1 MAAPLSQDLRKR
13 LVDEVEQGSSARQAA
28 ARFAV
33 SASAAIKL
41 VRRVRETGST
51 EPGKIG
57 GHRKPLLAGHGDLL
71 RELTATRKG
80 ITLAEIR
87 DALIERGIQ
96 PGSLTTIWW
105 TLRRLGLTHKKALH
119 AAEQVRPDVA
129 EHRRFWRV
137 WQRYMDATSFVFID
151 ETGASTSMVRHYGWH
166 PRGERLVDAAPHGHW
181 HTTTFVAGLR
191 ATGLIAPFVL
201 DGPMTGE
208 AFRAYVEQFLAPALA
223 PGDVVVMN
231 NLSAHKVTGIAQ
243 AIAAAGASIL
253 YLPANSP
260 DLNPIEQLYAKLKTL
275 LRKAAARTRDE
286 LWDVIGSLL
295 GSFTPTECR
304 NYLENAGYEFT

>member
-13 LVDEVEQGSSARQAA
+13 LVGEVEQGSSARCAA

-105 TLRRLGLTHKKALH
+105 TRS
-119 AAEQVRPDVA
+119 E
-129 EHRRFWRV
+129 EHHV
-137 WQRYMDATSFVFID
+137 
-151 ETGASTSMVRHYGWH
+151 
-166 PRGERLVDAAPHGHW
+166 
-181 HTTTFVAGLR
+181 
-191 ATGLIAPFVL
+191 
-201 DGPMTGE
+201 
-208 AFRAYVEQFLAPALA
+208 
-223 PGDVVVMN
+223 
-231 NLSAHKVTGIAQ
+231 
-243 AIAAAGASIL
+243 
-253 YLPANSP
+253 
-260 DLNPIEQLYAKLKTL
+260 
-275 LRKAAARTRDE
+275 
-286 LWDVIGSLL
+286 
-295 GSFTPTECR
+295 
-304 NYLENAGYEFT
+304 

>member
-71 RELTATRKG
+71 RELTAARKG

-105 TLRRLGLTHKKALH
+105 TLRRLGLTHKK
-119 AAEQVRPDVA
+119 
-129 EHRRFWRV
+129 
-137 WQRYMDATSFVFID
+137 S
-151 ETGASTSMVRHYGWH
+151 
-166 PRGERLVDAAPHGHW
+166 
-181 HTTTFVAGLR
+181 
-191 ATGLIAPFVL
+191 
-201 DGPMTGE
+201 
-208 AFRAYVEQFLAPALA
+208 
-223 PGDVVVMN
+223 
-231 NLSAHKVTGIAQ
+231 
-243 AIAAAGASIL
+243 
-253 YLPANSP
+253 
-260 DLNPIEQLYAKLKTL
+260 
-275 LRKAAARTRDE
+275 AARGRARTAGRGCAPPVLAD
-286 LWDVIGSLL
+286 LAALYGC
-295 GSFTPTECR
+295 SFIR
-304 NYLENAGYEFT
+304 VYR